1 MNVQDGIA
9 YLIVAIAAGI
19 TLRHFYR
26 KYVKGLLANFLLQ
39 RGKVKLAMRIR
50 NGKPKDDRCH

>member
-1 MNVQDGIA
+1 MTVQDGIA
-9 YLIVAIAAGI
+9 YLIVAVAAGI

-26 KYVKGLLANFLLQ
+26 KYVKSPLANFLLQ

-50 NGKPKDDRCH
+50 NGKPKDESCH